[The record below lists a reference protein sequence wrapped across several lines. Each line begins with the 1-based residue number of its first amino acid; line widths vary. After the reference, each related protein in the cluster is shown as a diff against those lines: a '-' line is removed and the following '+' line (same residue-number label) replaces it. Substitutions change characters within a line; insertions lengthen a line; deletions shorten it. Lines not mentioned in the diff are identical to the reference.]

1 MEKRMKKNYLGMAC
15 ALGLMASLAG
25 CSSSD
30 EAAEAPA
37 TTTQTEAPAPVMA
50 PVSLSADL
58 LFDFDSATLKT
69 TDSIDEAVSQATA
82 ANLKS
87 ITIVGH
93 TDSVGTDEYNQKLS
107 EERAQAVVD
116 YLTGKGFDAS
126 LITVSAEGEASPVAD
141 NSTDEG
147 RAQNRRA
154 DVSVTVEVEQPVEVA
169 PEATETEEPAAE

>member
-25 CSSSD
+25 CSSS
-30 EAAEAPA
+30 EEVAEAP
-37 TTTQTEAPAPVMA
+37 TTTQEAPAPVMA

-69 TDSIDEAVSQATA
+69 TDSIDEAVSKATA

-107 EERAQAVVD
+107 EERAQAVAD

-126 LITVSAEGEASPVAD
+126 LISVSGEGEVSPVASND
-141 NSTDEG
+141 TTEG

-154 DVSVTVEVEQPVEVA
+154 DVSVTVEIEQPAEAA
-169 PEATETEEPAAE
+169 PEATEAEATAE

>member
-1 MEKRMKKNYLGMAC
+1 MEKNMKKNVLGMAC
-15 ALGLMASLAG
+15 ALGLMATLAG
-25 CSSSD
+25 CSSS
-30 EAAEAPA
+30 EEVAEAPA
-37 TTTQTEAPAPVMA
+37 TTQTEAPAPVMA

-69 TDSIDEAVSQATA
+69 TDSIDEAVSKATA

-107 EERAQAVVD
+107 EERAQAVAD

-141 NSTDEG
+141 NSTAEG

-154 DVSVTVEVEQPVEVA
+154 DVSVTVEVEQPAEAA
-169 PEATETEEPAAE
+169 PEATEATAE

>member
-1 MEKRMKKNYLGMAC
+1 MKKNYLGMAC

-25 CSSSD
+25 CSSS
-30 EAAEAPA
+30 EEVAEAP
-37 TTTQTEAPAPVMA
+37 TTTQEAPAAPVMA

-69 TDSIDEAVSQATA
+69 TDAIDEAVSKATA

-107 EERAQAVVD
+107 EERAQAVAD

-126 LITVSAEGEASPVAD
+126 LISVSGEGEASPVASND
-141 NSTDEG
+141 TTEG

-154 DVSVTVEVEQPVEVA
+154 DVSVTIEIEQPAEAA
-169 PEATETEEPAAE
+169 PEATDTEAAAE